1 MHASQRSA
9 SYTAADSPLETARFG
24 LQVRRYSLTGN
35 SGAPLIEAIRTER
48 PDLAIVRIPTARAE
62 LVTALA
68 EVGGQLVLGD
78 CRVIYTRDNEA
89 AGRTAGSRIHG
100 FRMRIA
106 DAADAP
112 LLDALVDEIFAGYRT
127 HYATNPRLAAIP
139 VTEGYKEWTRAHIG
153 AGERWCMVG
162 EISGVPC
169 AFTTVHV
176 SRTAGEVVLNGVRPQ
191 YRGQGVY
198 RDLLR
203 ATIDAFIDAGAPT
216 TVIATQIDNRAVQRV
231 WVSEGFRLASSEYTI
246 HINFG
251 G

>member
-24 LQVRRYSLTGN
+24 RQVRRYALTGDDA
-35 SGAPLIEAIRTER
+35 APLIDALRVER
-48 PDLAIVRIPTARAE
+48 PGIAIVRIPTARAE
-62 LVTALA
+62 LITTLT
-68 EVGGQLVLGD
+68 ELGGQFVLGD

-89 AGRTAGSRIHG
+89 AGRTAGSRTHG
-100 FRMRIA
+100 FRMRPA
-106 DAADAP
+106 DVADAP
-112 LLDALVDEIFAGYRT
+112 LLDALVEEIFAGYRT
-127 HYATNPRLAAIP
+127 HYATNPQLAAIP

-153 AGERWCMVG
+153 AGERRCLVG
-162 EISGVPC
+162 EVSGVPC

-176 SRTAGEVVLNGVRPQ
+176 TRAAGEVVLNGVRPQ
-191 YRGQGVY
+191 NRGQGIY
-198 RDLLR
+198 RALLR
-203 ATIDAFIDAGAPT
+203 ATIDTFIDAGAQT

-231 WVSEGFRLASSEYTI
+231 WVTEGFRLATSEYTI